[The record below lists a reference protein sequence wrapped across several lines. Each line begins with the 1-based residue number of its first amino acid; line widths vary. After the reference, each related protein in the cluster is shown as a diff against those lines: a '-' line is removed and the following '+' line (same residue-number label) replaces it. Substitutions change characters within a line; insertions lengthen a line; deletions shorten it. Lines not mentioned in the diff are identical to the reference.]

1 MKQYPYGIL
10 EPADIPEIADK
21 ILDEFFQIT
30 RQLKIRACLAYGLC
44 LGLVRD
50 GSYIEGDNDLD
61 VIVIGNGE
69 EKTRLAAILEKN
81 GFTQGRSFSSPY
93 NNTHFHKDRILVDIY
108 FRKLKRFYSD
118 FDSVQ
123 YGKKTYPTP
132 GPIEEYLSACY
143 SNWKIKEDEAT
154 RYYDG

>member
-10 EPADIPEIADK
+10 EPANIPEIAAR
-21 ILDEFFQIT
+21 ILDEFFQIAT
-30 RQLKIRACLAYGLC
+30 QLKIRACLAYGLC
-44 LGLVRD
+44 LGFVRD
-50 GSYIEGDNDLD
+50 GAYIEGDNDLD

-69 EKTRLAAILEKN
+69 EKTRLTGTLKKN
-81 GFTQGRSFSSPY
+81 GFTQGRSFSPPY

-108 FRKLKRFYSD
+108 FRKLKRFYSN

-123 YGKKTYPTP
+123 YKGKIYPTP
-132 GPIEEYLSACY
+132 GPIKEYLTACY
-143 SNWKIKEDEAT
+143 TNWEIKESEAT